1 METRADKVA
10 RSLRP
15 YFFGACIAAIPVAFI
30 GYLAM
35 AALALGAW
43 PLWLVPIIGLAHAT
57 CWIAV
62 SMFHDSQSE
71 RIHQLEKLLEQSQR
85 NEPADQ

>member
-15 YFFGACIAAIPVAFI
+15 YLFGACIVAIPIAFI
-30 GYLAM
+30 SYLAM
-35 AALALGAW
+35 AALALGSW
-43 PLWLVPIIGLAHAT
+43 PLWLVPIIGLAHAI

-71 RIHQLEKLLEQSQR
+71 RIRQLETLLEQSQR
-85 NEPADQ
+85 SVPDCR